1 MGHIR
6 HALRVVGR
14 QPAFSGAVVLMLAL
28 GVGGATAMFS
38 IVRAVLLKPL
48 PYERPGELVWM
59 FGSFSQADSAAVS
72 PPDFLDYRARST
84 AFSSLGAM
92 VIGPQSVTVVHP
104 SGPERLNAATVSAG
118 LITTLGVPLTLGRD
132 FRRDEERGAS
142 AVIIS
147 DRLWREQFDGAPNVL
162 GQPLR
167 VDERIRT
174 IVGIAPPRFALP
186 FDPFIRLTDPVDLY
200 VPISLDDAEAQV
212 RRFHFLRLI
221 GRLAPGVTL
230 SQAQSQ
236 MDVIAR
242 QLEAA
247 YPENQTWKLRL
258 LPLHERLVGDLRRVL
273 FVLLGAVLVLL
284 LVACSNVA
292 GLLLAR
298 GVLRQPEIALR
309 MALGASRRQLVV
321 HLLAEALVLAS
332 LGGVAGLMLG
342 SWVVQVLKAIG
353 PADLPRFSEIGIDP
367 VVVAFALLLGAGT
380 SLVFGIVPALQA
392 TGGDPS
398 CSLHDGVRTV
408 GSRGRTRL
416 RSGLVLAQ
424 VALSCTLLVS
434 AGLLVQSL
442 SRLQSVDPGFDARGV
457 VLAHVSLP
465 RGTYASDERAGFWFQ
480 ALLERLSTSPGVEA
494 AALGSAPPL
503 TGANDTSV
511 YPAGRPPAS
520 EQDKQFAQLRL
531 IDGEYFPALRIPL
544 LAGRAFA
551 PADRAGTAPV
561 VIINRRMAHEFFP
574 GETAVGQQLV
584 IDRGTPLT
592 AEVVGVVGD
601 ARLFGQE
608 SEVPATMYLSL
619 RQMPAAA
626 AHIVLRVA
634 GDPSGVGALVRNVVQ
649 SLDPAVAV
657 ARTQTLE
664 DLLAGSLAQPRFRTI
679 LIVCFAAVALTLTLG
694 GLYGT
699 LAWLVAQRT
708 REFGI
713 RVALGAQPRALLRMV
728 LTEGAW
734 MIAPGALLGVA
745 GGLGAG
751 LLIRDLLY
759 DVQPFEPAVLIAAAA
774 GLGALSVLAMLGPAR
789 RAARIDP
796 AEALRTH

>member
-72 PPDFLDYRARST
+72 PPDFLDYRARSA

-132 FRRDEERGAS
+132 FRRDEESGAS

-147 DRLWREQFDGAPNVL
+147 DRLWREQFDGAPDVL

-247 YPENQTWKLRL
+247 YPENKTWKLRL
-258 LPLHERLVGDLRRVL
+258 LPLHERFVADLRRVL

-309 MALGASRRQLVV
+309 TALGASRRQLVV

-353 PADLPRFSEIGIDP
+353 PADLPRLSEIGIDP
-367 VVVAFALLLGAGT
+367 VVVAFAPLLG
-380 SLVFGIVPALQA
+380 
-392 TGGDPS
+392 GGRAS
-398 CSLHDGVRTV
+398 CSAS
-408 GSRGRTRL
+408 SRR
-416 RSGLVLAQ
+416 
-424 VALSCTLLVS
+424 C
-434 AGLLVQSL
+434 
-442 SRLQSVDPGFDARGV
+442 
-457 VLAHVSLP
+457 
-465 RGTYASDERAGFWFQ
+465 
-480 ALLERLSTSPGVEA
+480 
-494 AALGSAPPL
+494 
-503 TGANDTSV
+503 
-511 YPAGRPPAS
+511 RPPAG
-520 EQDKQFAQLRL
+520 
-531 IDGEYFPALRIPL
+531 IH
-544 LAGRAFA
+544 RARCTTVCGPSA
-551 PADRAGTAPV
+551 
-561 VIINRRMAHEFFP
+561 
-574 GETAVGQQLV
+574 
-584 IDRGTPLT
+584 
-592 AEVVGVVGD
+592 
-601 ARLFGQE
+601 
-608 SEVPATMYLSL
+608 
-619 RQMPAAA
+619 
-626 AHIVLRVA
+626 VA
-634 GDPSGVGALVRNVVQ
+634 GAPGFGAGWCSRRWRC
-649 SLDPAVAV
+649 PAHCSCPPACWCKACRVCS
-657 ARTQTLE
+657 RSIR
-664 DLLAGSLAQPRFRTI
+664 GS
-679 LIVCFAAVALTLTLG
+679 
-694 GLYGT
+694 
-699 LAWLVAQRT
+699 T
-708 REFGI
+708 RE
-713 RVALGAQPRALLRMV
+713 ASCWH
-728 LTEGAW
+728 T
-734 MIAPGALLGVA
+734 
-745 GGLGAG
+745 
-751 LLIRDLLY
+751 
-759 DVQPFEPAVLIAAAA
+759 
-774 GLGALSVLAMLGPAR
+774 SHC
-789 RAARIDP
+789 RAARMRRTSVP
-796 AEALRTH
+796 ASGSRRSWNGCRRAPVWRRRLWARRPR